1 MTDPRDEIDTWLG
14 REVEP
19 LPPPP
24 GSFDRIHRRA
34 RRRKLNQALT
44 ASAGAVIVIAGAVL
58 IPTVATGVL
67 TGDNSS
73 PPRSLPAARASTHS
87 TVPAP
92 RSTPAATPTQR
103 VTAEAGG
110 TGLSATTSGA
120 APPVNFQPTSVTMI
134 GDGIG
139 AVIGQAGVPGHCGP
153 PVADDCTSLA
163 GTSSYGATW
172 YGVSAPVTGA
182 PAGSAGASQLR
193 FLNLSYG
200 WAFGPGLWQTS
211 DQGRHWSA
219 VATRGLRVTALEA
232 GGSRAFAVLARCAG
246 AGTAYAAG
254 CSTFRLYSAVTGSTT
269 LQAVRLVIPAA
280 ERTSAMGTAGQPGA
294 AALAIAGNAASPQDG
309 TGYLLT
315 PAGDIVSGSVSSLT
329 WTYKG
334 KAPCTPG
341 TATGTGAPLG
351 AQLTIGSGGGLL
363 LNCATVSAPGGS
375 QVTPDQATQAKQ
387 LWRSADGVTWTK
399 VGQPPSQAAA
409 RSLAGTSSGQVVL
422 ATNAGIDYSPDG
434 ASWHRAAVS
443 GGAPAGGFSYV
454 GMTSATQGVAVPA
467 DAGLGEIFVTSDG
480 GQTWTPSR
488 ISG

>member
-1 MTDPRDEIDTWLG
+1 MTDPRNEIDTWLG

-73 PPRSLPAARASTHS
+73 PPRSPAAAPATSRSTA
-87 TVPAP
+87 PAP
-92 RSTPAATPTQR
+92 RSTPAATPTQH
-103 VTAEAGG
+103 VSAAAGG
-110 TGLSATTSGA
+110 TGLSAATSGA
-120 APPVNFQPTSVTMI
+120 AAPVNFQPTSVTMI

-163 GTSSYGATW
+163 GTSTYGATW
-172 YGVSAPVTGA
+172 YGVSAPVTGV

-193 FLNLSYG
+193 FLNLFYG

-211 DQGRHWSA
+211 DQGRHWNA
-219 VATRGLRVTALEA
+219 VPTRGLRVTALEA

-246 AGTAYAAG
+246 AGRAYAAG
-254 CSTFRLYSAVTGSTT
+254 CSTFGLYSAVTGSTT

-280 ERTSAMGTAGQPGA
+280 ERASAMGTAGQPGA
-294 AALAIAGNAASPQDG
+294 AALAIAGDAASPQDG

-329 WTYKG
+329 WTYQG
-334 KAPCTPG
+334 KAPCAPG

-351 AQLTIGSGGGLL
+351 AQLTIGADGGLL
-363 LNCATVSAPGGS
+363 LNCATVSAPGGG

-422 ATNAGIDYSPDG
+422 ATTAGIDYSPDG

-467 DAGLGEIFVTSDG
+467 DAQLGEIFVTTDG
-480 GQTWTPSR
+480 GRRWTPSR